1 MALKRLISMAVIN
14 VINMHCYIDV
24 FLSDR
29 YCACMFYL
37 TVGQG

>member
-1 MALKRLISMAVIN
+1 MALERLISMPVSN
-14 VINMHCYIDV
+14 VINIHCYIDV